1 MKPEDNNEKLT
12 EADVDGLIRSYGRVP
27 TQKSNVAIITEIM
40 NTTVED
46 LEQESVEQEEVRA
59 ERVEQAEE
67 AQLDEEQDTD
77 TL

>member
-1 MKPEDNNEKLT
+1 MKPEDLNKNLT
-12 EADVDGLIRSYGRVP
+12 EDEIDGLIRSYGRVS
-27 TQKSNVAIITEIM
+27 TQKSNVAIITQIM

-46 LEQESVEQEEVRA
+46 LEQES
-59 ERVEQAEE
+59 VEQAEE